1 MSPRVLL
8 AFALF
13 AFASGPLARADD
25 DIKIAP
31 WFTSLDEALRQPDSV
46 VKLDLSDQDLNAL
59 PAAVLELRE
68 LRLLL
73 LNNNRLVS
81 LPADLGRL
89 AKLSELELN
98 HNALTTFPRS
108 LLDLAALNELELSG
122 NRLDAL
128 PADLDRLAGLTE
140 LELLD
145 NQIADLPPALGRL
158 AHLEELKL
166 DRNRL
171 ATLPPWIFQLPSLL
185 ELTASGNL
193 LTTLPPE
200 VGDARSLRELDVSR
214 NRLASL
220 PAELTRLRLA
230 SVQLWQDTLARLPPD
245 QLDWLLRTPTHD
257 LSAFVL
263 HLAEAR
269 RAAEVDHYFA
279 ALESAAASPAA
290 RAQAS
295 LAGARAYRDLGDSAR
310 ALTLAT
316 RAVEGFTSLGALN
329 DDDAP
334 DYPASRQIVYA
345 SRREAATLLALL
357 ETEVHQARLR
367 LWLRSALAA
376 GLAIVAAF
384 LVLLARSHRRLR
396 SAHRLLARQNEQLE
410 EQAAR
415 LARLNATKD
424 KLFSLIGHDL
434 RGPLSALGALSG
446 RLRPELTTDAG
457 RRLVTLFEG
466 AALQLSALLD
476 NLLRWAQSQ
485 IRETGFAPA
494 FIDLGELVD
503 GVVEQYRA
511 LLASKDIHLRLDIA
525 PGLHIYG
532 DPTMLATVVRNLL
545 ANAVKFSETGDRIAI
560 TAEARAGEV
569 VLEVADTGVGMEPA
583 QLARLFA
590 ADGPRSLEGTHGERG
605 AGLGLLLCDEF
616 VRRHDGR
623 VEVRSTP
630 GEGSVFRVTLPACGL
645 AAG

>member
-1 MSPRVLL
+1 MSLRVLF

-13 AFASGPLARADD
+13 AFASGPFARADD

-46 VKLDLSDQDLNAL
+46 VKLDLSGQDLDAL

-73 LNNNRLVS
+73 LNNNRLTS

-98 HNALTTFPRS
+98 HNAFTTFPRP
-108 LLDLAALNELELSG
+108 LLDLTALNELELSG

-145 NQIADLPPALGRL
+145 NQITDLPPALGRL

-171 ATLPPWIFQLPSLL
+171 ATLPPWIFRLPSLL

-214 NRLASL
+214 NRLARL
-220 PAELTRLRLA
+220 PMELTGLRLT
-230 SVQLWQDTLARLPPD
+230 SVQLWQDTLPRLPAV

-269 RAAEVDHYFA
+269 RAAEVDHYFV
-279 ALESAAASPAA
+279 ALERAAATPAA

-316 RAVEGFTSLGALN
+316 RAAEGFTALGALT

-334 DYPASRQIVYA
+334 DYPASRQIVHA

-357 ETEVHQARLR
+357 ETEAHHARLR

-532 DPTMLATVVRNLL
+532 DPTMLSTVVRNLL

-560 TAEARAGEV
+560 TADSRAGQV